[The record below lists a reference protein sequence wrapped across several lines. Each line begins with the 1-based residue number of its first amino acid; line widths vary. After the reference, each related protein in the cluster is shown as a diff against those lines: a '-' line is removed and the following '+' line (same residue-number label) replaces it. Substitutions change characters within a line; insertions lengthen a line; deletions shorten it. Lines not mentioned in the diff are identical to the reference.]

1 MKFTA
6 QVYENNLDTLLKYD
20 ETKKFRIINLGGLLH
35 DDVQQVI
42 NFVYTGGLTLTVDN
56 VIRITRVAKSMKIK
70 VLEDICLNYIMKS
83 IEPVKSDLFTNDDA
97 NRTGA
102 TRRNLT
108 DKVPGKLFRHEA
120 WKTSVL

>member
-1 MKFTA
+1 
-6 QVYENNLDTLLKYD
+6 
-20 ETKKFRIINLGGLLH
+20 
-35 DDVQQVI
+35 
-42 NFVYTGGLTLTVDN
+42 
-56 VIRITRVAKSMKIK
+56 MKIK

-83 IEPVKSDLFTNDDA
+83 IEPVKSDLFTTDDA